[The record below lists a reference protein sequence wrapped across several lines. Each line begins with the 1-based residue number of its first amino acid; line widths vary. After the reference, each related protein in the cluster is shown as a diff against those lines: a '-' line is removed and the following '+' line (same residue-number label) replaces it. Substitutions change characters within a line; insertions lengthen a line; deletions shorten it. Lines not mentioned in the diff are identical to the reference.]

1 MTGSPNLILRGIG
14 ELVTNDPSRGEAGL
28 LGIVEGAAVAIHG
41 GKVAWAGPLGELP
54 DEYFDLPDVDCAGRA
69 VLPGFVD
76 SHTHLVFAGER
87 GDEFARRLAGESY
100 ESILAAGGGI
110 QATVLATRRS
120 VRETA
125 AVGLVESA
133 RQRVERMLTH
143 GTTTVEIK
151 SGYGLD
157 VPTELRML
165 EAASALGKLV
175 PIDTVATV
183 LGAHVVPPEFAEDRE
198 GYLRLVRDEMLPR
211 LAPLARYCDV
221 FCDRGAFTV
230 PEARDILE
238 AGKRHG
244 LKPRI
249 HAEQL
254 AATGA
259 AILAAEVGAVSADH
273 LDHIDAQGAAA
284 LAAAGTVATLLP
296 AASFSMRTPQAPARL
311 LWDAGVTVAIA
322 TDCNP
327 GTSFVESMQFVVAVA
342 ALEMGLSPAEAVW
355 AATRGGALAL
365 EEPDKG
371 WIGAGAIAD
380 LVIIDAP
387 SYVHIPYRPGSNL
400 IWKVIKDGVAVV
412 GDGKLVEA
420 GPLK

>member
-1 MTGSPNLILRGIG
+1 EPSDLILRGIG
-14 ELVTNDPSRGEAGL
+14 ELVTNDPRRVEAGL
-28 LGIVEGAAVAIHG
+28 LGIVNHAAIAIRSG
-41 GKVAWAGPLGELP
+41 RVDWAGPLEDLP
-54 DEYFDLPDVDCAGRA
+54 DEYFDLPDLDCAGRA

-87 GDEFARRLAGESY
+87 GEEFTRRLAGESY
-100 ESILAAGGGI
+100 ETILAAGGGI
-110 QATVLATRRS
+110 QATVRATRRA
-120 VRETA
+120 VREAA

-133 RQRVERMLTH
+133 RLRAERMLTH

-165 EAASALGKLV
+165 EAASAIGKLV
-175 PIDTVATV
+175 PIDTVGTV
-183 LGAHVVPPEFAEDRE
+183 LGAHVVPPEFAGDRE
-198 GYLRLVRDEMLPR
+198 SYIRLVEEEMLPL

-230 PEARDILE
+230 PEARHILE
-238 AGKRHG
+238 AGKHFG
-244 LKPRI
+244 LKPRV

-254 AATGA
+254 VATGA
-259 AILAAEVGAVSADH
+259 ALLAAEVGAVSADH
-273 LDHIDAQGAAA
+273 LDHIDEEGAAA

-311 LWDAGVTVAIA
+311 LWDAGVTVALA

-327 GTSFVESMQFVVAVA
+327 GTSYVESMQFVIAVA
-342 ALEMGLSPAEAVW
+342 ALETGLSPAEAVW

-371 WIGAGAIAD
+371 WIGAGTAAD
-380 LVIIDAP
+380 LVILDAP
-387 SYVHIPYRPGSNL
+387 SSVHIPYRPGANL
-400 IWKVIKDGVAVV
+400 VWKVIKDGAVV
-412 GDGKLVEA
+412 VERPSPLQGK
-420 GPLK
+420 G